1 MIPDNIDIDA
11 LARDLEDDAVA
22 MGVAM
27 REQHPA
33 MEEELSRIA
42 EEAANGEFGT
52 LGYVV
57 LDSTPA
63 VTADLRDIAQ
73 ELVNTTSFDTVAVRS
88 PGSGAVVSDIHT
100 RASLEAAQHEML
112 GSPDYIEGA
121 SLLVRDVTA
130 SPLASIDWTQMAL
143 VGGVGLVIV
152 IVIALIFVRRRPLE
166 THIN

>member
-22 MGVAM
+22 MGAEM

-33 MEEELSRIA
+33 MEEELSRVA
-42 EEAANGEFGT
+42 EEAADGEFGT

-57 LDSTPA
+57 LDSTPP

-73 ELVNTTSFDTVAVRS
+73 ELVNTTPFDTVAVRS
-88 PGSGAVVSDIHT
+88 PGSGAVVSDIHA

-112 GSPDYIEGA
+112 GTPDYVEGA
-121 SLLVRDVTA
+121 SLLVRDVTG
-130 SPLASIDWTQMAL
+130 SPLADIDWAQMAL
-143 VGGVGLVIV
+143 LGGVVLAVVLVL
-152 IVIALIFVRRRPLE
+152 ALLFTRRRPLE
-166 THIN
+166 TQNL

>member
-1 MIPDNIDIDA
+1 MIPDNIDINA

-22 MGVAM
+22 MGTAM
-27 REQHPA
+27 REQYPA

-42 EEAANGEFGT
+42 EDAADGEFGT

-57 LDSTPA
+57 LDNTPA

-100 RASLEAAQHEML
+100 RASLEAAQQEML
-112 GSPDYIEGA
+112 GTPDYVEGA
-121 SLLVRDVTA
+121 SLLVRDVTT
-130 SPLASIDWTQMAL
+130 SPLASIDWAQMAL
-143 VGGVGLVIV
+143 VGGVGLAIV
-152 IVIALIFVRRRPLE
+152 IVIALIFARRQPME
-166 THIN
+166 THVN